1 MLKKMVDYEY
11 HYGLKIRIYPNT
23 KQKQIITASSN
34 ASRFVYNKMVEY
46 GKEISAFG
54 KPEIYIKIVEERLAR
69 LKQLRSSTTE
79 LKNAFPWLCDEEID
93 TLAIENAKQSYNKA

>member
-1 MLKKMVDYEY
+1 MLKKMSEYEY
-11 HYGLKIRIYPNT
+11 HYGLKVRIYPST
-23 KQKQIITASSN
+23 SQKRIITASSN

-54 KPEIYIKIVEERLAR
+54 KPSVCIKVVEERLAR

-79 LKNAFPWLCDEEID
+79 LKNTFSWLCDKD
-93 TLAIENAKQSYNKA
+93 RYPCH